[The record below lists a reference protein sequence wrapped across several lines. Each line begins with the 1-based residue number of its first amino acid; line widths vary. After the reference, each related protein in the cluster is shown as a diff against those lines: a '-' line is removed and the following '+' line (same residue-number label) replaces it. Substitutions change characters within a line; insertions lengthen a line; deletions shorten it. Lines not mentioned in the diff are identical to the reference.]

1 MNKRFFFI
9 LGILLLCCTC
19 AQRASAQGLLRK
31 LKQLDSI
38 LTVRYHGSNI
48 DTTYITR
55 PQTKWTLKGR
65 LNVSGSELEMDGQ
78 RKVSPFHSKIKSVEK
93 TTISFGVNYL
103 GIAVG
108 IALNP
113 AKLAGKYKDFE
124 LNINAYGNRWG
135 FDVIYQDARNFK
147 GWYEENGSERIDL
160 PADIL
165 RIRSLNVNAYYA
177 FNYRRFSYPAAF
189 SQSYIQRRSAGSF
202 MAAASAQVQ
211 NVKTE
216 GDFRSTLKAT
226 NIGIGGGYGYNWVPG
241 RNWLLHISALPTI
254 IVYSHTSLKVNDVR
268 TPMSYRFPEF
278 IITTR
283 GAVVRHFKRWFV
295 GASMI
300 YNFTNIGN
308 HDQLQVFNDKW
319 RTRVFVGFRL

>member
-1 MNKRFFFI
+1 M
-9 LGILLLCCTC
+9 LCCTC

-55 PQTKWTLKGR
+55 PPTKWTLKGR